1 MAKRLGISSKVNFL
15 GGVSDEA
22 IEYLFHQ
29 ADLVV
34 LPYLFSVSASGPL
47 SLAMAYG
54 KPVIAS
60 RTEFFEEILGNQ
72 CHSVFFPPKDYRTL
86 AQRIIE
92 ILLDKELAKQISRKI
107 REKAIELSWERV
119 ASLTLKLYKELVE

>member
-1 MAKRLGISSKVNFL
+1 MKKWSIFF
-15 GGVSDEA
+15 
-22 IEYLFHQ
+22 IQ

-54 KPVIAS
+54 KPVIVS

-72 CHSVFFPPKDYRTL
+72 YTLIFFPPRDHNAL

-92 ILLDKELAKQISRKI
+92 VLSTREYADQISRKI
-107 REKAIELSWERV
+107 REKAIELSWERI
-119 ASLTLKLYKELVE
+119 AILTLELYKKLLNTRR